1 MKRNVLLTLVASLAL
16 IFTVTVLAKDFS
28 GTFSVTGGS
37 PQRLSTILAANG
49 YTGDGAIMQ
58 LDLLTICN
66 PSANANH
73 LYVGQSNVSSTNG
86 YDLAPGVC
94 NTWPPGTRPTDAS
107 QVWLLT
113 ATTQSEMISLR
124 SR

>member
-1 MKRNVLLTLVASLAL
+1 MKRIFLLVFALAL
-16 IFTVTVLAKDFS
+16 IFTVPVFAKDFS
-28 GTFSVTGGS
+28 ATCSVTGGS
-37 PQRLSTILAANG
+37 PQRLSTILVANG

-94 NTWPPGTRPTDAS
+94 NTWPPGTRFTDAS
-107 QVWLLT
+107 QVYLWT